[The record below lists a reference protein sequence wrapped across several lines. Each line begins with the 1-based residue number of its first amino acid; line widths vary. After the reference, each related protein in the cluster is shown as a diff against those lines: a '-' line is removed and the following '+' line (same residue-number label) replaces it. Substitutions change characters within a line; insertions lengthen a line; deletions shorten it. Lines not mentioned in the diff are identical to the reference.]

1 MEDKSAL
8 IFGNPI
14 DQKTQKKAQKNKE
27 KYIKKFGDDS
37 AKVYHLKPAP
47 IPSLAP
53 LGVQNLVLSEEEMK
67 AIVAKFST
75 LVSDNGTLE
84 SVNEWGKRR
93 LAYPINYIP
102 EGYYVLV
109 SYKSE
114 PSFPREFERV
124 LGITD
129 GIIRSMTTKK
139 IEGAPAPA
147 VAAPIEVAEEAV
159 EREAKAEEA
168 PAKAEEPAEETPAA
182 AEEAPAAETA
192 EPTASEE

>member
-1 MEDKSAL
+1 MEKKL
-8 IFGNPI
+8 ISYETLYVINGN
-14 DQKTQKKAQKNKE
+14 
-27 KYIKKFGDDS
+27 
-37 AKVYHLKPAP
+37 
-47 IPSLAP
+47 
-53 LGVQNLVLSEEEMK
+53 LSEEEMK
-67 AIVAKFST
+67 EIVAKFSA

-84 SVNEWGKRR
+84 SVDEWGKRR

-139 IEGAPAPA
+139 IEGAPAAAPAPA
-147 VAAPIEVAEEAV
+147 VVAEEAV
-159 EREAKAEEA
+159 AEEAKTEEA
-168 PAKAEEPAEETPAA
+168 PATEVPAVEEAPA
-182 AEEAPAAETA
+182 AEEAPAVEATET
-192 EPTASEE
+192 TASEE